1 ENGLKGNTLHLKFP
15 SVGATENVLLSAVLA
30 EGHTTIIN
38 AAREP
43 EIEDLA
49 TVLTKMGATITGAG
63 TNEIVIDGVKE
74 LKGVSHSVIP
84 DRIEAATYMIAAAIT
99 KGHIS
104 IKNVIPE
111 HLSTISKNLK
121 SCGLDI
127 KQTKDT
133 ISVKYVKHI
142 KPKSIET
149 GVYPGFPTDAQ
160 AQWMALMCLAS
171 GTSTIIE
178 TIFENRFMHV
188 PELQRF
194 GANITINGKE
204 VVVKGVKN
212 LSGAPVMVSDLRAGA
227 ALVLA
232 GLTACGKTTVSRIYH
247 LDRGYDKLEK
257 KLKKLGANIKR
268 IK

>member
-1 ENGLKGNTLHLKFP
+1 
-15 SVGATENVLLSAVLA
+15 
-30 EGHTTIIN
+30 
-38 AAREP
+38 
-43 EIEDLA
+43 
-49 TVLTKMGATITGAG
+49 MGANITGAG

-99 KGHIS
+99 KGHIT

-111 HLSTISKNLK
+111 HLYIISKNLK
-121 SCGLDI
+121 SCGIDI
-127 KQTKDT
+127 KETKDA
-133 ISVKYVKHI
+133 ISIKYGNHI

-149 GVYPGFPTDAQ
+149 GVYPNFPTDVQ
-160 AQWMALMCLAS
+160 AQWIALMCLAKGNS
-171 GTSTIIE
+171 KITE

-194 GANITINGKE
+194 GANITMNGNE
-204 VVVKGVKN
+204 VLVKGVKK

-232 GLTACGKTTVSRIYH
+232 GLAAYGKTTVSRVYH
-247 LDRGYDKLEK
+247 LDRGYDMLEK

-268 IK
+268 IKS